1 MIVTTDL
8 PSALR
13 LSDCT
18 SFLGVNGHTFFFN
31 KYFMVMDHVVMDG
44 MEQRLTSWTEQIET
58 NSLGKIIEAYLN
70 RTPGHVP

>member
-44 MEQRLTSWTEQIET
+44 MEQRLTS
-58 NSLGKIIEAYLN
+58 
-70 RTPGHVP
+70 